1 MVNFL
6 KIFEKFFL
14 HRPSGVLELRQ
25 RVRPDGAA
33 PFSAPAERGTRTAA
47 GGFAPNGRLLSLHRL
62 SGARE
67 LRQRVRPDRAAPFL
81 HRLTGAH
88 ELPQACSPFPGGEF
102 SAELQRGIRRL
113 RTAGTCRAPRRG
125 RRRTHG
131 GGQKGRTTCGFPSS
145 LDSYLSL
152 VGIAWVQ
159 TVDCVSRKRTRQS
172 GYLSVSFSAFSQFT
186 DSVLLHMRVTQRRAR
201 HTRAAQILGTL

>member
-1 MVNFL
+1 MSV
-6 KIFEKFFL
+6 KS
-14 HRPSGVLELRQ
+14 SGTHEPRR

-33 PFSAPAERGTRTAA
+33 PF
-47 GGFAPNGRLLSLHRL
+47 LHRL
-62 SGARE
+62 SGA
-67 LRQRVRPDRAAPFL
+67 
-81 HRLTGAH
+81 H
-88 ELPQACSPFPGGEF
+88 ELPLACSPLTGGKF
-102 SAELQRGIRRL
+102 FAELQRGIRRL

-186 DSVLLHMRVTQRRAR
+186 DSVLLHRWFTLRRRGIAVPR
-201 HTRAAQILGTL
+201 NSLVWRLRTAPTD